1 MRLIS
6 NRKASAFAALFIAGS
21 ITFSSV
27 PVYADTISDLEN
39 ESAGIESQLASIDN
53 ELIAISSKILETEAQ
68 IAITD
73 SEMQRTED
81 MLEQSVIEEEQQYE
95 AMKSRIKYM
104 YESGTS
110 SLIEMLFSAEDLAD
124 FVNKADFVQSV
135 SEYDRNM
142 LTELQDIK
150 TEIISQK
157 ENISSQKESLYAL
170 KNELVTNEASLA
182 QRANELSINLDEFNA
197 KINMIKEENRKQE
210 EAQNQK
216 PEPKPD
222 SPQQDNSKHDNE
234 APDNHTTDSQKP
246 APKPDNPSPDVN
258 VSELELFAALLQCE
272 AHQDYNS
279 LLAVA
284 TVIMNRV
291 ESPRFPNN
299 IHDVIYAPGQFEPT
313 WTGRLDRVLSKG
325 ATALSRQVAQDAING
340 KRLSSVSDCYYF
352 LYAPSTSRQGII
364 VGDNLFFKSW

>member
-6 NRKASAFAALFIAGS
+6 NKKTSAFAALFIAGS
-21 ITFSSV
+21 IIFSPV

-39 ESAGIESQLASIDN
+39 KSAGIESQLASIDN
-53 ELIAISSKILETEAQ
+53 ELLAISSKILETEAQ

-81 MLEQSVIEEEQQYE
+81 MLEQSVIEEEQQYD
-95 AMKSRIKYM
+95 AMKNRIKYM
-104 YESGTS
+104 YESGSS
-110 SLIEMLFSAEDLAD
+110 SLIEMLFSAENLAD

-150 TEIISQK
+150 TEIINQK
-157 ENISSQKESLYAL
+157 ESISNQKESLNTL
-170 KNELVTNEASLA
+170 RNDLITSESSLA
-182 QRANELSINLDEFNA
+182 QRANALSINLDEFNT
-197 KINMIKEENRKQE
+197 KIDMLKEEKRKQE
-210 EAQNQK
+210 EAALQK

-222 SPQQDNSKHDNE
+222 SPKPDNSKPGTQK
-234 APDNHTTDSQKP
+234 PDVQTPNPKPDKP
-246 APKPDNPSPDVN
+246 APEVN
-258 VSELELFAALLQCE
+258 ASELELFAALLQCE

-291 ESPRFPNN
+291 ESPRFANT

-313 WTGRLDRVLSKG
+313 WTGRLDRVLSRG
-325 ATALSRQVAQDAING
+325 ATSLSRQVAQDAING
-340 KRLSSVSDCYYF
+340 KRLASVADCYYF
-352 LYAPSTSRQGII
+352 LYAPSTSRQGVI
-364 VGDNLFFKSW
+364 VGDNIFFKSW